1 MAKRSPRSKPTPR
14 RPTVDNVIETRGLT
28 KRFGV
33 VVAVKDLDLQVHR
46 GEVFGYLGPNGAGKS
61 TTIRTLLDFI
71 RPTSGTFALLG
82 TEGAPPSIRSRIG
95 YLPGEIRFDPRYSAK
110 DLVEFY
116 GEVRGVDD
124 FTYFHELAERFELDV
139 KRPVGELSTGNR
151 RKVAIVQAFFHRP
164 ELLILDEPTAGLD
177 PLLQQTFHDL
187 VRQTRDAG
195 ATFFM
200 SSHFLPEVEVLA
212 DRVGILREGE
222 LIEVASIAALQRRA
236 RQRIELHV
244 SGPAD
249 PSVFERL
256 PNVIE
261 ATKFRNVITVTVK
274 GDVDAVM
281 KAAAQLKVRRM
292 YSQAAELEDIFLDL
306 YRGEDK

>member
-1 MAKRSPRSKPTPR
+1 MGKRSERSKRAPR
-14 RPTVDNVIETRGLT
+14 RRTADNVIETRGLT

-61 TTIRTLLDFI
+61 TTIRALLDFI
-71 RPTSGTFALLG
+71 RPTSGTFSLLG
-82 TEGAPPSIRSRIG
+82 TDGAPPEVRARIG
-95 YLPGEIRFDPRYSAK
+95 YLPGEIRFDPRYATTE
-110 DLVEFY
+110 LVEFY
-116 GEVRGVDD
+116 AQMRGVEDLS
-124 FTYFHELAERFELDV
+124 YFHELAERFELDP
-139 KRPVGELSTGNR
+139 KRPIGELSTGNR

-187 VRQTRDAG
+187 VRETRDAG

-212 DRVGILREGE
+212 DRVGILRKGE

-236 RQRIELHV
+236 RQRIEIHV
-244 SGPAD
+244 SGAAD

-274 GDVDAVM
+274 GDVDAVV
-281 KAAAQLKVRRM
+281 KAAAGFNVRRL
-292 YSQAAELEDIFLDL
+292 YSHAAELEDIFLDL
-306 YRGEDK
+306 YRGETT